1 MGLANSSLLSVA
13 SGGNHSAIASWLGRV
28 NYAYKGKYLASV
40 SFRADGSSKFAK
52 NNKWGYFPSAALGW
66 RISEED
72 FMKDIS
78 WIQNLKLRA
87 SYGETGSQAITA
99 YQSLASFSTTSY
111 VLNGSSAV
119 ALVPGRVPNPDL
131 KWETTKQTDI
141 GIDLS
146 VLGGRISLVADYYY
160 KKTKIFF

>member
-1 MGLANSSLLSVA
+1 MAT
-13 SGGNHSAIASWLGRV
+13 
-28 NYAYKGKYLASV
+28 V
-40 SFRADGSSKFAK
+40 SFRAAGSSKFAK

-160 KKTKIFF
+160 P

>member
-1 MGLANSSLLSVA
+1 
-13 SGGNHSAIASWLGRV
+13 
-28 NYAYKGKYLASV
+28 
-40 SFRADGSSKFAK
+40 
-52 NNKWGYFPSAALGW
+52 
-66 RISEED
+66 
-72 FMKDIS
+72 MKDIS
-78 WIQNLKLRA
+78 WIQNLKLRV

-160 KKTKIFF
+160 KRQSICIMTRSFRTIQVILHRHRISVVNPIKVGNSL

>member
-87 SYGETGSQAITA
+87 SYGETGDYS
-99 YQSLASFSTTSY
+99 
-111 VLNGSSAV
+111 
-119 ALVPGRVPNPDL
+119 
-131 KWETTKQTDI
+131 
-141 GIDLS
+141 LS
-146 VLGGRISLVADYYY
+146 VVG
-160 KKTKIFF
+160 

>member
-1 MGLANSSLLSVA
+1 M
-13 SGGNHSAIASWLGRV
+13 

-131 KWETTKQTDI
+131 KWETTD
-141 GIDLS
+141 GY
-146 VLGGRISLVADYYY
+146 RH
-160 KKTKIFF
+160 

>member
-1 MGLANSSLLSVA
+1 
-13 SGGNHSAIASWLGRV
+13 
-28 NYAYKGKYLASV
+28 
-40 SFRADGSSKFAK
+40 
-52 NNKWGYFPSAALGW
+52 
-66 RISEED
+66 
-72 FMKDIS
+72 MKDIS

>member
-1 MGLANSSLLSVA
+1 MLLPVLLLRLPSISTITAVVKG
-13 SGGNHSAIASWLGRV
+13 STSNRLVI
-28 NYAYKGKYLASV
+28 GKYLASV

>member
-1 MGLANSSLLSVA
+1 
-13 SGGNHSAIASWLGRV
+13 
-28 NYAYKGKYLASV
+28 
-40 SFRADGSSKFAK
+40 
-52 NNKWGYFPSAALGW
+52 LGW

-141 GIDLS
+141 GIDL
-146 VLGGRISLVADYYY
+146 RTY
-160 KKTKIFF
+160 IFGCGLLL